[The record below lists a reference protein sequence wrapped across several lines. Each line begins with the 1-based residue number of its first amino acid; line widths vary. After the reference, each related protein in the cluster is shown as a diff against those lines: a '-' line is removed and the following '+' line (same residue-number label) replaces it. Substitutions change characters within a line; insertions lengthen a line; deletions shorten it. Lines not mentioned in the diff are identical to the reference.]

1 MTSNRLSILCVIAV
15 FCCAAEVQG
24 ARGSAPE
31 QIETLQ
37 RLGADAPF
45 FVSARFATD
54 ESGQIR
60 WSAFTDDNRM
70 ALKMRLD
77 EMDRVR
83 RLTAT
88 SGAPVSEACS
98 TTTITFFHVSGPHR
112 SWEELLEHADAVYRG
127 RVVST
132 TPGFQST
139 TPETLLSVVIID
151 RIRRAQGFPAEGF
164 VTILYP
170 AADFTIGGTRFC
182 NAGQNSP
189 FIPAVG
195 DEVLI
200 FAYDKPADQSGT
212 FLLTLPDQLIF
223 GRDHRLIGRPNILG
237 GKESSSIEDLARS
250 VERHF
255 VSFGGSR

>member
-1 MTSNRLSILCVIAV
+1 MTSNRLSILCVFAV
-15 FCCAAEVQG
+15 FCGAAGAQG

-31 QIETLQ
+31 QTEILQ
-37 RLGADAPF
+37 RSGAATPF
-45 FVSARFATD
+45 FISARLATS

-77 EMDRVR
+77 EMDRV
-83 RLTAT
+83 
-88 SGAPVSEACS
+88 GAPVSEACS
-98 TTTITFFHVSGPHR
+98 TTTITFLHVSGPHR
-112 SWEELLEHADAVYRG
+112 SWEELVDHAEAVYRG
-127 RVVST
+127 RVVAA
-132 TPGFQST
+132 TPGFAFT
-139 TPETLLSVVIID
+139 TPETLLSVLVID
-151 RIRRAQGFPAEGF
+151 RIRLAQGFPTEGF

-200 FAYDKPADQSGT
+200 FAYDRPADQSGT

-250 VERHF
+250 VEA
-255 VSFGGSR
+255 SNEKGSRP